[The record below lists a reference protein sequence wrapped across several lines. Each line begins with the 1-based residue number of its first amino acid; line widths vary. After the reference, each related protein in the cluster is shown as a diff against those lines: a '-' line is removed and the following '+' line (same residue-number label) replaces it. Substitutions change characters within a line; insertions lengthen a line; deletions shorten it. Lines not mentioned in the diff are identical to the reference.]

1 MDCLIRKSIAI
12 GLLAAFWL
20 LSSCGAPATQVPSG
34 AATTP
39 AHDAIPSP
47 ETEVVQVSGGSYR
60 RISAIQLAD
69 MLRHKD
75 FVLINTHIPY
85 EGEIDATDIFL
96 PYNQIGEQL
105 GKIPAD
111 KQAKILLYCRSGG
124 MSAIAAE
131 TLVKA
136 GYTNI
141 WDLQGGM
148 AAWQR
153 AGQPITTK

>member
-1 MDCLIRKSIAI
+1 MDCMIRKSIAI

-20 LSSCGAPATQVPSG
+20 LSGCGAPATQVPSG

-47 ETEVVQVSGGSYR
+47 EAEVVQVSGGSYR
-60 RISAIQLAD
+60 RISAPQLAD
-69 MLRHKD
+69 MLQHKD

-105 GKIPAD
+105 GQIPAD
-111 KQAKILLYCRSGG
+111 KQAKILLYCRSGR

-148 AAWQR
+148 VAWQK
-153 AGQPITTK
+153 AGQPIITK